1 MELSMKK
8 TSKEVKLRHKV
19 LTRLIE
25 PFVRIYIVIKYK
37 LSFKKYKTL
46 NKKGP
51 FIVLANHTVNID
63 PMIMGM
69 QFPFHLYYI
78 ATEQV
83 FNLGFLSKVIK
94 FIVNP
99 IKKSKSVSDMETI
112 RKTKRIVQQGGSI
125 GIFPEGNT
133 SYSGQTVQIMP
144 ATVKLIKMLKIPV
157 IIMNIKGMYLSYPRW
172 AIYKKK
178 GKTEAFIRKIILPDT
193 YLEMSDEDLF
203 FEIEDNLFVD
213 AYADQEASGNLYK
226 GKHIAHGLEK
236 LIFIDLMSKKPFV
249 TYSKG
254 NKLKSHDSD
263 FELTYLP
270 NGKVLD
276 KDNQLHTL
284 VEIERQVKIA
294 YFNYYKENKESLL
307 FEEEVQL
314 VKSFA
319 THKEKLG
326 RYRLKLF
333 KERVYL
339 TNVDNTLDFSFDE
352 ITNIV
357 MQGKYQVI
365 IYLPNETYMMRL
377 DDYSSIYKYVLT
389 YQYYMY
395 IKDGG
400 TSIDDKHFNFG
411 I

>member
-1 MELSMKK
+1 
-8 TSKEVKLRHKV
+8 
-19 LTRLIE
+19 
-25 PFVRIYIVIKYK
+25 
-37 LSFKKYKTL
+37 
-46 NKKGP
+46 
-51 FIVLANHTVNID
+51 
-63 PMIMGM
+63 
-69 QFPFHLYYI
+69 
-78 ATEQV
+78 
-83 FNLGFLSKVIK
+83 
-94 FIVNP
+94 
-99 IKKSKSVSDMETI
+99 
-112 RKTKRIVQQGGSI
+112 
-125 GIFPEGNT
+125 
-133 SYSGQTVQIMP
+133 
-144 ATVKLIKMLKIPV
+144 
-157 IIMNIKGMYLSYPRW
+157 
-172 AIYKKK
+172 
-178 GKTEAFIRKIILPDT
+178 
-193 YLEMSDEDLF
+193 
-203 FEIEDNLFVD
+203 
-213 AYADQEASGNLYK
+213 
-226 GKHIAHGLEK
+226 
-236 LIFIDLMSKKPFV
+236 MSKKPFV